1 MYYYPAMLFVEMKR
15 AFSIGPI
22 IVGQPE
28 ARITM
33 ESHHP
38 KLQSLLVAIY
48 EA

>member
-1 MYYYPAMLFVEMKR
+1 MLFVEMKR